1 MKIALV
7 GKYVELHDAYI
18 SIVESLT
25 HAGIAHGVNVEID
38 WIDSCEVTEENYED
52 KLREADGILV
62 PGGFGSRGIDGKIL
76 AVKYAR
82 ENKVPYLGIC
92 LGMQLAVIEFARNVA
107 GLTGAHSAELDPNTP
122 YPVIDLMPDQ
132 KNIEN
137 MGGTMR
143 LGKYLCK
150 LIDGTN
156 AKRAYGE
163 DEISERH
170 RHRYEFNNDYKD
182 ILTKAGLTIAGTSPD
197 GRLVEIVEIKDH
209 PWFTGVQFHPEFKS
223 RPNRPHPIF
232 KDFVGA
238 AVKEK

>member
-1 MKIALV
+1 
-7 GKYVELHDAYI
+7 
-18 SIVESLT
+18 
-25 HAGIAHGVNVEID
+25 
-38 WIDSCEVTEENYED
+38 
-52 KLREADGILV
+52 
-62 PGGFGSRGIDGKIL
+62 
-76 AVKYAR
+76 
-82 ENKVPYLGIC
+82 
-92 LGMQLAVIEFARNVA
+92 MQLAVIEFARNVA
-107 GLTGAHSAELDPNTP
+107 GLAGAHSAELDPNTP
-122 YPVIDLMPDQ
+122 YPVIDLMPEQ

-209 PWFTGVQFHPEFKS
+209 RGLPACSSTRV
-223 RPNRPHPIF
+223 
-232 KDFVGA
+232 
-238 AVKEK
+238 